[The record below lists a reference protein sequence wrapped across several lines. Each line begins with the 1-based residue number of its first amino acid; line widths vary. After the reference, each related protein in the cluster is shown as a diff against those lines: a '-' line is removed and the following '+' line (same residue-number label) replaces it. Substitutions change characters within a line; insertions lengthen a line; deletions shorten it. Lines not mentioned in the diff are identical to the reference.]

1 MADGVHGA
9 LIRHVPKPVEAEHR
23 KERGNVIT
31 LLLQTVVAIALAML
45 KIPVDVIR
53 NHAQVDV
60 TNEIDYF
67 SSFDVTEIN
76 SALCATSKHI
86 FPFFKV
92 TVDQI
97 NFVVTTAN
105 VLMITG
111 DAMILTIVLITV
123 MNKIVVWFK
132 YRNNH

>member
-23 KERGNVIT
+23 KERGNVII
-31 LLLQTVVAIALAML
+31 LLLQMAEAIALAML

-67 SSFDVTEIN
+67 SSFDVTLKLIQHYVKQ
-76 SALCATSKHI
+76 TSR
-86 FPFFKV
+86 FFSRSIRRNQFSMANMKL
-92 TVDQI
+92 
-97 NFVVTTAN
+97 NFR
-105 VLMITG
+105 
-111 DAMILTIVLITV
+111 
-123 MNKIVVWFK
+123 K
-132 YRNNH
+132 